1 MRYNGVFH
9 HKTGGLPGI
18 QEPGVSLQ
26 NLSHQEDVH
35 RKRQVRENRA
45 APCLAGL
52 CGDGGACP
60 VYTGVFCC
68 RIAIHEEARW
78 NIEPVTSRAFAAYGR
93 VVSGFEE
100 ECAALVQAVTE
111 HTPLPERLAYIELT
125 GENTDV
131 SVQL

>member
-9 HKTGGLPGI
+9 HKAGGLPGI

-60 VYTGVFCC
+60 VYM
-68 RIAIHEEARW
+68 RR
-78 NIEPVTSRAFAAYGR
+78 R
-93 VVSGFEE
+93 VG
-100 ECAALVQAVTE
+100 
-111 HTPLPERLAYIELT
+111 I
-125 GENTDV
+125 
-131 SVQL
+131 